1 VGVRAVFDTNILV
14 DHLLGLSQAKQQIE
28 SYDSRIISVI
38 TWMEIMVG
46 ANAKSELQ
54 TKSFLSAFTVAPIST
69 TTAEFAVENRKKL
82 KIKLPDAIIL
92 ATAEEHECVLL
103 TRNTKDFS
111 ESDPRIR
118 VPYKV

>member
-1 VGVRAVFDTNILV
+1 MKAVFDTNILV
-14 DHLLGLSQAKQQIE
+14 DHLLGISQAKQQIE
-28 SYDSRIISVI
+28 NYDTRIISVI

-46 ANAKSELQ
+46 ANPKSELQ
-54 TKSFLSAFTVAPIST
+54 LTNFLLAFTVAPIST
-69 TTAEFAVENRKKL
+69 TTAQLAVEIRKKL

-92 ATAEEHECVLL
+92 AAAEEYECILL

-118 VPYKV
+118 VPYKI